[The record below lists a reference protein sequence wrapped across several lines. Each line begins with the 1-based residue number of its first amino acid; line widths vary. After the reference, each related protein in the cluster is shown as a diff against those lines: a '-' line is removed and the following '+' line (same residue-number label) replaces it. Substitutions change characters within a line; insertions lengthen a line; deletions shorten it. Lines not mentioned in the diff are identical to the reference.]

1 MSLCL
6 LLAGLLPLTG
16 SLAQA
21 QSVDER
27 LESLSRAEREYV
39 GRHCLPKEYEEGA
52 AAYRDCVSTAL
63 DARSTRAS
71 VIFDTLSF
79 DDRYALQEVCAE
91 RESTGPDGGDGR
103 MQACMDEQIS
113 RLVDA
118 PEPTTPDP
126 GALTPSERRDLADR
140 CTTASNSVAAYR
152 RCMLDGA
159 SDVALP
165 GAMAN
170 VDGSPAVSST
180 AEVSTAEF
188 SSADNSVVDPPV
200 IAAAELAPPSE
211 SVIELAQAE
220 TTDTLPETDVSPALE
235 ESIAAPDSDAAP
247 SGAPLTNEEPAP
259 NDDPDS
265 DESIATGNETSVA
278 SDSPDDAGLPPP
290 DIRQR
295 ASDALARL
303 NLTIAGLK
311 GIERVVLG
319 TAVALPLLL
328 IAAWG
333 LTRGSR
339 ARAAEARRYE
349 DSLSVRNHQLSN
361 RLREKTG
368 RHTGDSS
375 YPDEYDDR
383 QAALTGDAAA
393 LPDLFDDREHHTAR
407 GGVDVP
413 SPEPMQ
419 RAKSERDLDV
429 TLDATLPNDIA
440 GSASVNDEQGVPVD
454 EGDPLDD
461 VVGEGF
467 AGSLDTSLDV
477 RKGMPSKDP
486 RAADRETPTT
496 STADSADTSAK
507 PSPVTVPLSAF
518 GRWIESNDERRRL
531 ELAIEF
537 LIYWMAYGDERYDPE
552 TRSRLL
558 ADGGNDGD
566 PHDLIKRRVL
576 EQDINAFA
584 DTVRWLQRNANELQR
599 IQILD
604 LLMVLLVSDRAMSP
618 LQNTLLRYLSD
629 AFGLGD
635 ATLEERHEVA
645 FGRPMSTLPRVD
657 LMAWWN
663 RVSEDELLRWD
674 ARTVMQLDPLDQY
687 RSQLGLPMDGT
698 LDEAQIVEGFRW
710 AARRC
715 HPHRFDALGDRERSL
730 AERQYSKFEEARDR
744 LLGVTA

>member
-27 LESLSRAEREYV
+27 LESLSRAERENV
-39 GRHCLPKEYEEGA
+39 TRRCLPKEYEAGA

-63 DARSTRAS
+63 DARSTRAN

-91 RESTGPDGGDGR
+91 GESTGPNVGDGR
-103 MQACMDEQIS
+103 MQACIDEQIS

-140 CTTASNSVAAYR
+140 CTTESNSVAAYR
-152 RCMLDGA
+152 RCM
-159 SDVALP
+159 
-165 GAMAN
+165 
-170 VDGSPAVSST
+170 T
-180 AEVSTAEF
+180 AEVSTAEA
-188 SSADNSVVDPPV
+188 SSADTLVVDPPA
-200 IAAAELAPPSE
+200 IAAAELAPPPE

-220 TTDTLPETDVSPALE
+220 TTDTLPGTDVSPAPE
-235 ESIAAPDSDAAP
+235 ESVAAPDSDAVP
-247 SGAPLTNEEPAP
+247 SGDPVTNEETAP

-265 DESIATGNETSVA
+265 DKSIAPGNET

-375 YPDEYDDR
+375 YPDEFDGR
-383 QAALTGDAAA
+383 QAALTGDAAE
-393 LPDLFDDREHHTAR
+393 LPDLFDDREHDTAR
-407 GGVDVP
+407 GGVDVS
-413 SPEPMQ
+413 SPEPM
-419 RAKSERDLDV
+419 RREKSERDLDA

-440 GSASVNDEQGVPVD
+440 GSASVNDAQAGPVD

-477 RKGMPSKDP
+477 RRGMPSKVP
-486 RAADRETPTT
+486 GAADRETPTT
-496 STADSADTSAK
+496 SIADSADTSAE

-552 TRSRLL
+552 TRTRLL

-663 RVSEDELLRWD
+663 RVSEDEMLCWD

>member
-21 QSVDER
+21 QPVDER

-39 GRHCLPKEYEEGA
+39 GRRCLPKEYEEGA

-91 RESTGPDGGDGR
+91 RESTGPDVGDER
-103 MQACMDEQIS
+103 MRACMDEQIS

-140 CTTASNSVAAYR
+140 CTTESNSVAAYR
-152 RCMLDGA
+152 RCM
-159 SDVALP
+159 
-165 GAMAN
+165 
-170 VDGSPAVSST
+170 T
-180 AEVSTAEF
+180 AEVSATEA
-188 SSADNSVVDPPV
+188 SSADNSVVDPPA
-200 IAAAELAPPSE
+200 IAAAELAPPPE

-220 TTDTLPETDVSPALE
+220 TTDTLPETDVSPAIE
-235 ESIAAPDSDAAP
+235 ESVAAPDSDAVP
-247 SGAPLTNEEPAP
+247 NSDPLTNEETAP
-259 NDDPDS
+259 NEDLNS
-265 DESIATGNETSVA
+265 DESSAPGNETSVS
-278 SDSPDDAGLPPP
+278 SDSPDDADLPPP

-375 YPDEYDDR
+375 YPDEFDGR

-393 LPDLFDDREHHTAR
+393 LPDLFDDREHDTAR

-413 SPEPMQ
+413 SHEPMQ
-419 RAKSERDLDV
+419 RARSERDLDA

-440 GSASVNDEQGVPVD
+440 GSASVNDEQGGPVD

-486 RAADRETPTT
+486 GAADRETPTT
-496 STADSADTSAK
+496 STADSADTPAE

-552 TRSRLL
+552 TRTRLL

-584 DTVRWLQRNANELQR
+584 DSVRWLQRNANELQR